1 MDNVG
6 GSYRFWGFGHRIQ
19 GKVSL
24 LGVSA
29 KTQSWLR
36 FRLMGIAFGGVL
48 SLLGL
53 FVRFLHLTAFLLF
66 VLNTRVLTIAHIPLH
81 KMMTTCPKTPRTQR
95 ARKHIPRVGARTKSI
110 LSLCTIVLVQVPRK
124 QISIRPC
131 KRKLRTSACQGTS
144 RGSGILDE
152 PLKSKHPNNEMIGAS

>member
-1 MDNVG
+1 MEKTMENDMETGSVYIYIYIHMSVRRTSLYNSIPWTLWG

-36 FRLMGIAFGGVL
+36 LRLMGIAFGGVL

-53 FVRFLHLTAFLLF
+53 LVRFLHLTAFLLF
-66 VLNTRVLTIAHIPLH
+66 VLNTRVLTIAHMLGF
-81 KMMTTCPKTPRTQR
+81 
-95 ARKHIPRVGARTKSI
+95 RVWAFG
-110 LSLCTIVLVQVPRK
+110 V
-124 QISIRPC
+124 
-131 KRKLRTSACQGTS
+131 
-144 RGSGILDE
+144 
-152 PLKSKHPNNEMIGAS
+152 